1 MSAPPHPSTRS
12 EGVQYDTGQ
21 EQDEQRAI
29 TNSSRKNEETGPKWK
44 RRSVVDV
51 SGGDRK
57 SRAEGVI
64 FRARCPGCEP
74 STPDPEQAADVSPH
88 ESDLWLRIQ
97 GLGL

>member
-1 MSAPPHPSTRS
+1 MSTPPHPAPRS

-21 EQDEQRAI
+21 KQDEQRAI
-29 TNSSRKNEETGPKWK
+29 TNSSRKNEETGPKQK

-57 SRAEGVI
+57 ARAESVI

-74 STPDPEQAADVSPH
+74 VNARP
-88 ESDLWLRIQ
+88 
-97 GLGL
+97 

>member
-1 MSAPPHPSTRS
+1 MSTAPHPASRL

-44 RRSVVDV
+44 RRSVVDL

-57 SRAEGVI
+57 ARVESVI

-74 STPDPEQAADVSPH
+74 VNTRP
-88 ESDLWLRIQ
+88 
-97 GLGL
+97 

>member
-1 MSAPPHPSTRS
+1 MSTAPHPASRL

-44 RRSVVDV
+44 RRSVVEV

-57 SRAEGVI
+57 VRAESVI

-74 STPDPEQAADVSPH
+74 VNTRP
-88 ESDLWLRIQ
+88 
-97 GLGL
+97 